1 MNLSLIHRFMTFH
14 LHDYDLNYSLITLV
28 VLIHALNWSSDV
40 KLSESLCASSVSSS
54 RCFLSNQ
61 HRLTFKPAASLETV
75 RAANHLLTCGSTSLH
90 VLCVVLLRRTDNES
104 SGCSRG
110 RDRAGPDRTGPG
122 RSDTKLNPDG
132 LDVELV
138 TDVSSWTHPAGG
150 LSRYCGD

>member
-28 VLIHALNWSSDV
+28 VLKHALNWSSDV

-104 SGCSRG
+104 SGCSRE
-110 RDRAGPDRTGPG
+110 RDRAGPGGAGPGGTGPDREGPDRTGPK
-122 RSDTKLNPDG
+122 RHKAEPRRT
-132 LDVELV
+132 
-138 TDVSSWTHPAGG
+138 
-150 LSRYCGD
+150 